1 MLDVEAFVTQI
12 SHAGSRAEKQKN
24 CAIEQNAQVFAHYV
38 VGFSLRGLDFAEEHT
53 VPGCLRKSS
62 TRARVRTPAVYRLT
76 SSHSF
81 VTSCRVL
88 DSDTTLCV
96 GSQL

>member
-12 SHAGSRAEKQKN
+12 SHAGSRADQQKN

-53 VPGCLRKSS
+53 VPGCLCKSS
-62 TRARVRTPAVYRLT
+62 TRARVRTPAGVPTDVKPLMRDLLPRARSRY
-76 SSHSF
+76 
-81 VTSCRVL
+81 
-88 DSDTTLCV
+88 DSCV